1 MQLCKR
7 FVKIFFK
14 KEKQN
19 KTFRREEIKHVLT
32 CILKVLLGPF
42 CANLGARIIVKGVKR
57 SPLKLYT
64 QLHAPYTALKRI
76 SVLKFLLKT
85 KVKL

>member
-14 KEKQN
+14 KEKEN
-19 KTFRREEIKHVLT
+19 KISRREDFKHELT

-42 CANLGARIIVKGVKR
+42 CANIGARNIVKGVKR
-57 SPLKLYT
+57 SPFKLYT
-64 QLHAPYTALKRI
+64 QLHTPYTAIIRV
-76 SVLKFLLKT
+76 SVLKFLLEI
-85 KVKL
+85 KVNL